1 MVCILVG
8 TAPLRAGPPYPP
20 NVIALAVRTP
30 HSGFNRLL
38 VSVTVCEPGTERCAR
53 IDDVMVDTG
62 STGLRLEAS
71 AVPDWL
77 RLPPFPRSDGRPL
90 AECLRFVHGTASG
103 PCDGPTYGWSG

>member
-8 TAPLRAGPPYPP
+8 TATLRAGPPNPP
-20 NVIALAVRTP
+20 TVILLALRTP
-30 HSGFNRLL
+30 HAGFNRLL

-62 STGLRLEAS
+62 STGLRLKAS

-77 RLPPFPRSDGRPL
+77 HLPPFPGPDGKLSSP
-90 AECLRFVHGTASG
+90 V
-103 PCDGPTYGWSG
+103 